1 MPRNFI
7 VLILLLVVVVT
18 ISLFNVLNSNPSTSF
33 SNPWE
38 KAIVN
43 QEVPEGL
50 KSLSSKECG
59 SCHTDHYEEWK
70 TSTHAMAWKDVQF
83 QAEIAKESSPYMCI
97 NCHIPLQNQ
106 QEYIVT
112 GLEEGD
118 IYKPIK
124 HKNAKFDADLQQE
137 GINCAS
143 CHVRNGAI
151 ISMTVSNNAP
161 HKSVQDQ
168 NHLSEQLCIS
178 CHNAVAVVTPE
189 LVCTFET
196 GDEWKAGPYFETK
209 NCKNCHMPSINR
221 PMADGSPVT
230 NTRMHYFMGS
240 GIPKH
245 DTLVVE
251 RLDGLEFNFE
261 SITSQYNSNDSI
273 NLLATVTNKFAGHRV
288 PTGDPER
295 FIKVDFAI
303 IDLGSV
309 DTVETAIFRIGEHW
323 EWYPIANK
331 ISDNNLYPGESRDFQ
346 ISSKLVKG
354 DYKFLLKAYK
364 YRTTEEMVAYNKL
377 GDSYPTHIQFFEKS
391 INFKVVD

>member
-1 MPRNFI
+1 MPKNFLI
-7 VLILLLVVVVT
+7 LILLSIVVVS
-18 ISLFNVLNSNPSTSF
+18 ISLFNVLNSNPTEVF

-38 KAIVN
+38 QAIVN

-59 SCHTDHYEEWK
+59 SCHTDHYNEWK
-70 TSTHAMAWKDVQF
+70 SSTHAMAWKDVQF

-106 QEYIVT
+106 QEYIIT

-118 IYKPIK
+118 MYRPIK
-124 HKNAKFDADLQQE
+124 HKNPEFDAELQQE

-151 ISMTVSNNAP
+151 ISMNVSNNAP

-168 NHLSEQLCIS
+168 DHLSEQLCIS

-196 GDEWKAGPYFETK
+196 GDEWKSGPFYESK
-209 NCKNCHMPSINR
+209 NCKTCHMPDIDR
-221 PMADGSPVT
+221 PVAEGLPITKS
-230 NTRMHYFMGS
+230 RMHYFMGS

-245 DTLVVE
+245 DTLKVE
-251 RLDGLEFNFE
+251 RLDGLNFSFE
-261 SITSQYNSNDSI
+261 TILSEYNSVDSVVLSTI
-273 NLLATVTNKFAGHRV
+273 VTNKFAGHRV

-295 FIKVDFAI
+295 FIITELSIRKANNEEV
-303 IDLGSV
+303 LRES
-309 DTVETAIFRIGEHW
+309 FRIGEHW
-323 EWYPIANK
+323 KWYPVAKK
-331 ISDNNLYPGESRDFQ
+331 IGDNNLNPGESREYK
-346 ISSKLVKG
+346 ISA
-354 DYKFLLKAYK
+354 LLEDGGYVFIIKSYK
-364 YRTTEEMVAYNKL
+364 YRTTEEMVEYNKL

-391 INFKVVD
+391 FTFEVN